1 MSTTT
6 QATIKWSQAYAT
18 STYPII
24 SYELQQNSC
33 DYEMCS
39 TTWVPC
45 INPTL
50 PYTSANIPFNVTSY
64 TAYGLAPITQ
74 YFFRIRAKTSA
85 GDGPWSAIKSS
96 TIWGQTG
103 PTGPHGGPVGPI
115 GPTGRTG
122 PTGRIGLTGPTG
134 AVSTAPSTVPGP
146 TGPTGAASTA
156 PSTVSGPTG
165 PTGRIG
171 PTGLGGQAG
180 QPGPTGQPGQPGQPG
195 QSGQS
200 GSTGSTGPTG
210 RTGPTGLAGVNGVTG
225 PTGSIYKAGLYISTG
240 YDVTNVNACCL
251 IFDVVSEI
259 NPSAPP
265 PYLLSN
271 TCYSFSQGDTV
282 TVSQATS
289 TAFPVDLTG
298 SSTNYFVAT
307 VSSYTCC
314 TSSSPSCVVN
324 QIILNPTG
332 IFSGTTNLPL
342 PTNFVIN
349 LAGSIGPT
357 GVTGSTGSTGHTGHT
372 GHTGLAGVNGVTGTT
387 GTTGTTGPTGGP
399 GPTGSTG
406 QGGAASTV
414 TGPTGPTGS
423 AYESVAQY
431 STGWDITNI
440 TPASFTLTT
449 PNLSYKGGEYVTLVR
464 QIIPPPGG
472 LIVGDYNN
480 YFVAQVIGYF
490 INVNTISLQPVSYKG
505 TGSYVN
511 FILNLSGA
519 VGPTGANGAAST
531 VTGPTGIT
539 GPTGATGPTGNTG
552 PTGQSAIY
560 VPYTPTTN
568 ITLGTGGTIVGM
580 YAQQGELTN
589 VYVHITLGSS
599 AFTVV
604 TGPTVSLP
612 VTANNMTINSNTGI
626 ALNGIATFV
635 DTSVPQSVYGIITYN
650 TTLDVEI
657 RPYLSSGNYQVL
669 GQLTQF
675 VPFTWGSGDEFF
687 IIFSYHSV
695 PPP

>member
-50 PYTSANIPFNVTSY
+50 PYTSANIPFDVTSY

-134 AVSTAPSTVPGP
+134 AVSTVPSTVPGP

-240 YDVTNVNACCL
+240 YDVTNVNTCCL
-251 IFDVVSEI
+251 IFDIVSEI
-259 NPSAPP
+259 NPNAPP
-265 PYLLSN
+265 PYSLSN

-307 VSSYTCC
+307 VSSYTCS
-314 TSSSPSCVVN
+314 TSCSPSCIVN

-505 TGSYVN
+505 TGSFIH

-519 VGPTGANGAAST
+519 IGPTGM
-531 VTGPTGIT
+531 TGPPSLSIYVSWAPIILNFTLGNGSLVAKYAKQGEFVDAYIRIT
-539 GPTGATGPTGNTG
+539 FGSSTTL
-552 PTGQSAIY
+552 TGQFTFTLPVNIAEMLVVGSFLNGSASFSDNSSG
-560 VPYTPTTN
+560 N
-568 ITLGTGGTIVGM
+568 ILKGVVTWLSTSTAEVKSLYLNGN
-580 YAQQGELTN
+580 YQQGE
-589 VYVHITLGSS
+589 TLS
-599 AFTVV
+599 A
-604 TGPTVSLP
+604 
-612 VTANNMTINSNTGI
+612 
-626 ALNGIATFV
+626 
-635 DTSVPQSVYGIITYN
+635 TSPFI
-650 TTLDVEI
+650 
-657 RPYLSSGNYQVL
+657 SG
-669 GQLTQF
+669 
-675 VPFTWGSGDEFF
+675 WGSGDTIF
-687 IIFSYHSV
+687 INFSYPT
-695 PPP
+695 PP